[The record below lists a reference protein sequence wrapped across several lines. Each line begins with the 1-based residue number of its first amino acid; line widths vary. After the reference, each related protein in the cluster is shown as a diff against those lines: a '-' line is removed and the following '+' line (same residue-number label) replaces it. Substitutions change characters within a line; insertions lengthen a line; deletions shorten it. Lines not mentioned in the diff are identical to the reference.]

1 MIKELILMNE
11 EKLTIDTI
19 SDRLTNIE
27 NNIPKLLEEIEI
39 LNYNI
44 TKNTI
49 EINKLEN
56 EQIENEFDI
65 RMNANWSDLGIKNKE
80 ERELYVKNHDD
91 YKKNMLQITDLE
103 NEIAEYK
110 HSMNVAEKML
120 KFYNR
125 GYDRYSNLEL
135 AYYKMMEGGNIDQ

>member
-1 MIKELILMNE
+1 MNE

-65 RMNANWSDLGIKNKE
+65 RMNADWK
-80 ERELYVKNHDD
+80 
-91 YKKNMLQITDLE
+91 
-103 NEIAEYK
+103 
-110 HSMNVAEKML
+110 
-120 KFYNR
+120 
-125 GYDRYSNLEL
+125 DRKSVV
-135 AYYKMMEGGNIDQ
+135 

>member
-1 MIKELILMNE
+1 MNE
-11 EKLTIDTI
+11 ERLTIETI

-56 EQIENEFDI
+56 KQIENEFDI
-65 RMNANWSDLGIKNKE
+65 RMNADWKDLGIKNKE
-80 ERELYVKNHDD
+80 ERDLYVKNHDD
-91 YKKNMLQITDLE
+91 YKKNMLQIADLE

-110 HSMNVAEKML
+110 HSLNVAEKML

-125 GYDRYSNLEL
+125 GYDRYSNLEST
-135 AYYKMMEGGNIDQ
+135 YYNIMEGGNIDQQ

>member
-1 MIKELILMNE
+1 MNE
-11 EKLTIDTI
+11 ERLTIDTI

-65 RMNANWSDLGIKNKE
+65 RMNANWADLGTKNKE

-91 YKKNMLQITDLE
+91 YKKNMLQIVDLE

-110 HSMNVAEKML
+110 HSLNVAEKML

>member
-1 MIKELILMNE
+1 MNE
-11 EKLTIDTI
+11 ERLTIDTI
-19 SDRLTNIE
+19 SERLTNIE
-27 NNIPKLLEEIEI
+27 NKIPKLLEEIEI

-110 HSMNVAEKML
+110 HSLNVAEKML

-125 GYDRYSNLEL
+125 GYDRYSNLEST
-135 AYYKMMEGGNIDQ
+135 YYNIMEGGNIDQ

>member
-1 MIKELILMNE
+1 MNE
-11 EKLTIDTI
+11 ERLTIDTI

-91 YKKNMLQITDLE
+91 YKKNMLQIVDLE

-110 HSMNVAEKML
+110 HSLNVAEKML

-135 AYYKMMEGGNIDQ
+135 VYYKMMEGGNIDQQ

>member
-1 MIKELILMNE
+1 MNE
-11 EKLTIDTI
+11 ERLTIDTI
-19 SDRLTNIE
+19 SERLTNIE

-65 RMNANWSDLGIKNKE
+65 RMNA
-80 ERELYVKNHDD
+80 
-91 YKKNMLQITDLE
+91 
-103 NEIAEYK
+103 
-110 HSMNVAEKML
+110 
-120 KFYNR
+120 
-125 GYDRYSNLEL
+125 SNC
-135 AYYKMMEGGNIDQ
+135 

>member
-1 MIKELILMNE
+1 MNE
-11 EKLTIDTI
+11 ERLTIDTI

-56 EQIENEFDI
+56 EQIENEFNI
-65 RMNANWSDLGIKNKE
+65 RMNANWNDLGIKNKE

-91 YKKNMLQITDLE
+91 YKKNMLQIADLE

-120 KFYNR
+120 KFYNK

-135 AYYKMMEGGNIDQ
+135 AYYKIMEGGNIDQQ

>member
-1 MIKELILMNE
+1 MNE
-11 EKLTIDTI
+11 ERLTIDTI
-19 SDRLTNIE
+19 SERLTNIE
-27 NNIPKLLEEIEI
+27 NKIPKLLEEIEI

-110 HSMNVAEKML
+110 HSLNVAEKML

-135 AYYKMMEGGNIDQ
+135 AYYKIMEGGNIDQ

>member
-1 MIKELILMNE
+1 MNE
-11 EKLTIDTI
+11 ERLTIDTI
-19 SDRLTNIE
+19 SDRINNIINE
-27 NNIPKLLEEIEI
+27 IPKLLEEIEI

-65 RMNANWSDLGIKNKE
+65 RIHANWVNLGIKNKE

-91 YKKNMLQITDLE
+91 YKKNMLQIVDLE

-110 HSMNVAEKML
+110 HSLNVAEKML

-125 GYDRYSNLEL
+125 CYDRYSNLES
-135 AYYKMMEGGNIDQ
+135 AYYKMMEGGNIDQQ

>member
-1 MIKELILMNE
+1 MNE
-11 EKLTIDTI
+11 ERFTIETI

-91 YKKNMLQITDLE
+91 YKKNMLQIADLE

-135 AYYKMMEGGNIDQ
+135 AYYNIMEGGNIDQ

>member
-1 MIKELILMNE
+1 MNE
-11 EKLTIDTI
+11 ERLTIDTI
-19 SDRLTNIE
+19 SERLTNIE

-44 TKNTI
+44 TKNSI
-49 EINKLEN
+49 EINKLGL
-56 EQIENEFDI
+56 EQIENEFNI
-65 RMNANWSDLGIKNKE
+65 RMNADWKDLGIKNKE
-80 ERELYVKNHDD
+80 ERDLYVKNHDD

-110 HSMNVAEKML
+110 HSLNVAEKML

-125 GYDRYSNLEL
+125 GYDRYSNLEST
-135 AYYKMMEGGNIDQ
+135 YYNIMEGDNIDQ

>member
-1 MIKELILMNE
+1 MNE
-11 EKLTIDTI
+11 ERLTIDTI

-27 NNIPKLLEEIEI
+27 NKIPKLLEEIEI

-65 RMNANWSDLGIKNKE
+65 RMNANWNDLGIKNKE

>member
-1 MIKELILMNE
+1 MNE

-19 SDRLTNIE
+19 SDRLNNIE
-27 NNIPKLLEEIEI
+27 NKIPKLLEEIEI

-91 YKKNMLQITDLE
+91 YKKNMLQIADLE

-125 GYDRYSNLEL
+125 GYDRYANLES
-135 AYYKMMEGGNIDQ
+135 AYYIIMRGDNIDQQ